1 MSMFNRSFLSCE
13 LIGNLGQEPKSVQT
27 KTGKPMA
34 TFTVAVTTSVKDADG
49 NWSNQT
55 QWVGCTT
62 FGGFAERAL
71 KVLHKGTMVLVKGEP
86 AVRQFTKK
94 DGTTCSKSSSTTLLF
109 SLRPNAKQAMNPSRP
124 VRSVRRRLRRA
135 KRMLATPSRPKPRLT
150 TRSVKEVCPAFRCRT
165 HF

>member
-71 KVLHKGTMVLVKGEP
+71 KVVVSDFVVLSSPKREAGDEP
-86 AVRQFTKK
+86 QQARPARQAQAQT
-94 DGTTCSKSSSTTLLF
+94 
-109 SLRPNAKQAMNPSRP
+109 REANARDAFEAE
-124 VRSVRRRLRRA
+124 A
-135 KRMLATPSRPKPRLT
+135 KAYD
-150 TRSVKEVCPAFRCRT
+150 AFC
-165 HF
+165 

>member
-71 KVLHKGTMVLVKGEP
+71 EVLHKGTMVLVKGEP

-94 DGTTCSKSSSTTLLF
+94 DGTNAAMLEVVVSDFVVLSSPKREAGDEPQQA
-109 SLRPNAKQAMNPSRP
+109 RPARQAQAQTREANARDAFEAE
-124 VRSVRRRLRRA
+124 A
-135 KRMLATPSRPKPRLT
+135 KAYD
-150 TRSVKEVCPAFRCRT
+150 AFC
-165 HF
+165 

>member
-55 QWVGCTT
+55 QWV
-62 FGGFAERAL
+62 
-71 KVLHKGTMVLVKGEP
+71 
-86 AVRQFTKK
+86 
-94 DGTTCSKSSSTTLLF
+94 
-109 SLRPNAKQAMNPSRP
+109 
-124 VRSVRRRLRRA
+124 RRL
-135 KRMLATPSRPKPRLT
+135 
-150 TRSVKEVCPAFRCRT
+150 CRT
-165 HF
+165 RTQSPPQGDDGARQG

>member
-71 KVLHKGTMVLVKGEP
+71 KVLHKGTMVD
-86 AVRQFTKK
+86 R
-94 DGTTCSKSSSTTLLF
+94 KS
-109 SLRPNAKQAMNPSRP
+109 
-124 VRSVRRRLRRA
+124 VV
-135 KRMLATPSRPKPRLT
+135 
-150 TRSVKEVCPAFRCRT
+150 
-165 HF
+165 

>member
-94 DGTTCSKSSSTTLLF
+94 DGTNAAMLEVVVNDFVVLSSPK
-109 SLRPNAKQAMNPSRP
+109 REAGDEPQQARP
-124 VRSVRRRLRRA
+124 VRQA
-135 KRMLATPSRPKPRLT
+135 QAQ
-150 TRSVKEVCPAFRCRT
+150 TR
-165 HF
+165 

>member
-62 FGGFAERAL
+62 FGGFAERAP

-86 AVRQFTKK
+86 AVRQFTETAA
-94 DGTTCSKSSSTTLLF
+94 G
-109 SLRPNAKQAMNPSRP
+109 SLRIHSDGGMRHSSIPESAPAQGTLISQPCAKVLP
-124 VRSVRRRLRRA
+124 
-135 KRMLATPSRPKPRLT
+135 
-150 TRSVKEVCPAFRCRT
+150 
-165 HF
+165 

>member
-71 KVLHKGTMVLVKGEP
+71 KVLHKGTMVLVKGGTGSASVHEEGRYERRH
-86 AVRQFTKK
+86 ARSRRQRLC
-94 DGTTCSKSSSTTLLF
+94 CSLF
-109 SLRPNAKQAMNPSRP
+109 AQ
-124 VRSVRRRLRRA
+124 
-135 KRMLATPSRPKPRLT
+135 
-150 TRSVKEVCPAFRCRT
+150 TRSRR
-165 HF
+165 